1 MTTDLLG
8 FEKELRSHVSL
19 AKSTTFRVGGPA
31 EWYTEPESLEALE
44 TAIAWAEARSV
55 PITPLGAGSNLLVS
69 DRGIEGLVIAT
80 RNLRHIKVD
89 EERMQLT
96 AAAGTPLPLVAWK
109 AASLGWTGLEWAV
122 GIPGTVGGAIVMNA
136 GAHGGE
142 VSNVLVQARLLN
154 LATNTLSQVVP
165 EELGYAYRTSN
176 LQGGQQMVTEATFQ
190 LAIGDGVKE
199 IRGATKGHLAR
210 RHATQPYQ
218 LPNCGSV
225 FRNPEPQKAARLIE
239 EAGLKG
245 FQVGGAQVAHL
256 HANFIVNVGQATAWD
271 IASVIERVRETVYE
285 KWDVALHPEVKML
298 GQFPVAA

>member
-8 FEKELRSHVSL
+8 FEQQLRSQVSL
-19 AKSTTFRVGGPA
+19 ARATTFRVGGPA
-31 EWYTEPESLEALE
+31 EWYAEPENLGELE
-44 TAIAWAEARSV
+44 TAIAWAESRSV
-55 PITPLGAGSNLLVS
+55 PITPLGAGSNLLIS
-69 DRGIEGLVIAT
+69 DRGIDGLVIAT
-80 RNLRHIKVD
+80 RNLRDSRVD

-122 GIPGTVGGAIVMNA
+122 GIPGTVGGAVVMNA
-136 GAHGGE
+136 GAHGGD
-142 VSNVLVQARLLN
+142 VSESLVQARLLDVE
-154 LATNTLSQVVP
+154 TNTLSKVFP
-165 EELGYAYRTSN
+165 TDLGYAYRTSN
-176 LQGGQQMVTEATFQ
+176 LQGGHQMVTEATFQ
-190 LAIGDGVKE
+190 LAPGEGVKA
-199 IRGATKGHLAR
+199 IRSKTKGHLAR

-256 HANFIVNVGQATAWD
+256 HANFIVNVDQATAWD

-285 KWDVALHPEVKML
+285 KWDVMLHPEVKML

>member
-1 MTTDLLG
+1 MTTGLLG
-8 FEKELRSHVSL
+8 FETQLRSQVSL
-19 AKSTTFRVGGPA
+19 AKATTFRVGGPA
-31 EWYTEPESLEALE
+31 EWYAEPDCLEGLEA
-44 TAIAWAEARSV
+44 AIAWADARSM

-69 DRGIEGLVIAT
+69 DRGIDGLVIAT
-80 RNLRHIKVD
+80 RNLRDIQVD
-89 EERMQLT
+89 EERLQLT

-122 GIPGTVGGAIVMNA
+122 GIPGTVGGAVVMNA
-136 GAHGGE
+136 GAHGGD
-142 VSNVLVQARLLN
+142 VSESLVKARLLD
-154 LATNTLSQVVP
+154 LETNSLSQVLP
-165 EELGYAYRTSN
+165 NQLGYAYRTSN
-176 LQGGQQMVTEATFQ
+176 LQGGHYMVTEATFQ
-190 LAIGDGVKE
+190 LALGEGIKE
-199 IRGATKGHLAR
+199 IRAMTKGHLAR

-285 KWDVALHPEVKML
+285 KWDVVLHPEVKML

>member
-8 FEKELRSHVSL
+8 FEQQLRSQVSL
-19 AKSTTFRVGGPA
+19 ARATTFRVGGPA
-31 EWYTEPESLEALE
+31 EWYAEPENLGELE
-44 TAIAWAEARSV
+44 TAIAWAESRSV

-69 DRGIEGLVIAT
+69 DRGIDGLVIAT
-80 RNLRHIKVD
+80 RNLRDIRVD

-122 GIPGTVGGAIVMNA
+122 GIPGTVGGAVVMNA
-136 GAHGGE
+136 GAHGGD
-142 VSNVLVQARLLN
+142 VSESLVQARLLDVE
-154 LATNTLSQVVP
+154 TNTLSKVFP
-165 EELGYAYRTSN
+165 TDLGYAYRTSN
-176 LQGGQQMVTEATFQ
+176 LQGGHQMVTEATFQ
-190 LAIGDGVKE
+190 LAPGEGVKA
-199 IRGATKGHLAR
+199 IRSKTKGHLAR

-256 HANFIVNVGQATAWD
+256 HANFIVNVDQATAWD

-285 KWDVALHPEVKML
+285 KWDVMLHPEVKML